1 MTLKNMSL
9 RLVPLANRRHRIDLP
24 DLRVI
29 DLADWTLRGISQVVF
44 QNNRL
49 TGLVILGAIAYNSGT
64 YAVSCVLGTVAA
76 TLTAIL
82 LQADRGQISAG
93 LFGYNGA
100 LLGIGLNAY
109 LSADFTAGQYPDWR
123 LYLYIVFGAAFTT
136 VITSALFSVL
146 GLFKVPALTAPFVL
160 AGWLFIFAV
169 LRFGQ
174 FHPGLQLA
182 PALPMHFTGAQHYTW
197 TTWYQGTG
205 KGVGEIFLQDNWITG
220 YAILFGIFINTRV
233 GASMCLLAAVL
244 AVGTGIVLGA
254 PEYTVR
260 LGLLGFNAC
269 LTAIALG
276 GVFFVLNWRAFI
288 YTVFGIMVT
297 IWVWP
302 AVNVLLS
309 PIGMPTL
316 TSPFVIVGL
325 FMLLAKGDFAGLVP
339 IAPSDATTPEQ
350 NYRRWVRSRMARR

>member
-1 MTLKNMSL
+1 MTLKHTSFS
-9 RLVPLANRRHRIDLP
+9 LVPLAIRVRRVGAP
-24 DLRVI
+24 QLRVI
-29 DLADWTLRGISQVVF
+29 DLANWTLRGISQVVL

-64 YAVSCVLGTVAA
+64 YAASCVLGTVVA

-82 LQADRGQISAG
+82 LKADRGQINAG

-109 LSADFTAGQYPDWR
+109 LSADFTTGQYPDWR
-123 LYLYIVFGAAFTT
+123 LYLYIVLGAAFTT
-136 VITSALFSVL
+136 VIMSALFSVL
-146 GLFKVPALTAPFVL
+146 GLFKVSALTAPFVL
-160 AGWLFIFAV
+160 VGWLFIFAA

-174 FHPGLQLA
+174 FHPGPQLA
-182 PALPMHFTGAQHYTW
+182 PALPTHFTGAQHYTW

-205 KGVGEIFLQDNWITG
+205 NGIGEIFLQNNWITG
-220 YAILFGIFINTRV
+220 YAILFAIFINTRV
-233 GASMCLLAAVL
+233 GAFMCLLAAAL
-244 AVGTGIVLGA
+244 AVGTGIVMGA
-254 PEYTVR
+254 PEQTVR
-260 LGLLGFNAC
+260 LGLLGFSAC

-276 GVFFVLNWRAFI
+276 GVFFVLGWRDFI
-288 YTVFGIMVT
+288 YAVFGIMVT
-297 IWVWP
+297 IWAW
-302 AVNVLLS
+302 AAINVLLS

-325 FMLLAKGDFAGLVP
+325 FMLLAKGDFTGLTA

-350 NYRRWVRSRMARR
+350 N